1 MVIKD
6 LKIEAFRGVLD
17 LKLENLGEINILA
30 GINNS
35 GKTSVLEAIRLLE
48 SPLDVFN
55 AVRVSRQREYP
66 GPFFAIRGRHGYLES
81 FINMFNLSE
90 DGVNVIALSGRT
102 NGHEFSL
109 KFEGSIE
116 KRLIEIEENKKK
128 LKDREIY
135 NIETSEMITG
145 EVDSFSGEIQY
156 VEDGKE
162 YKENVSFSQLDN
174 LSEDKSKKRSVNI
187 VYLSPISHIF
197 WGEPLFKT
205 IKEGFKSEIVKLLR
219 IFDPQIK
226 GFEVIKDIPYIEHE
240 ALRPMPLSTY
250 GDGLKKVLLFA
261 TSIIQAKDGIL
272 LIDEIETAI
281 HISAFKKIFDWFVRS
296 CRDYN
301 VQVFGA
307 THSQEAIDAILN
319 SSKNNK
325 QLIYE
330 DDPLRIITLKKQTN
344 KTFAR
349 ILTGKEAL
357 KSRNEFDMEL
367 R

>member
-6 LKIEAFRGVLD
+6 LKIEAFRGILD
-17 LKLENLGEINILA
+17 LKLENLGEINIFA

-35 GKTSVLEAIRLLE
+35 GKTSILEAIRLLE

-55 AVRVSRQREYP
+55 AVRVSRQREYLGSFP
-66 GPFFAIRGRHGYLES
+66 NDRLVYLEP
-81 FINMFNLSE
+81 FINMFNLR

-102 NGHEFSL
+102 NEHEFFL
-109 KFEGSIE
+109 KIAGSIE
-116 KRLIEIEENKKK
+116 KRLMGIEEITKQKSGRVNRHY
-128 LKDREIY
+128 LP
-135 NIETSEMITG
+135 TSDMISG
-145 EVDSFSGEIQY
+145 EVDFFSGTIKY
-156 VEDGKE
+156 MEDGKE
-162 YKENVSFSQLDN
+162 YEENVSFSQLDN
-174 LSEDKSKKRSVNI
+174 LFEDKSKKRGVNI

-240 ALRPMPLSTY
+240 TLRPMPLSTY

-261 TSIIQAKDGIL
+261 TSIIQAKNGIL

-281 HISAFKKIFDWFVRS
+281 HISAFKEIFKRFVRS
-296 CRDYN
+296 CHDYN
-301 VQVFGA
+301 VQVFAA

-319 SSKNNK
+319 STKNNN
-325 QLIYE
+325 LLTYE
-330 DDPLRIITLKKQTN
+330 NDPLRIITLKKQSNRTL
-344 KTFAR
+344 AR
-349 ILTGKEAL
+349 ILTGAEAL

>member
-6 LKIEAFRGVLD
+6 LKIKAFRGILD
-17 LKLENLGEINILA
+17 LKLENLGEINIFA

-35 GKTSVLEAIRLLE
+35 GKTSILEAIRLLE

-55 AVRVSRQREYP
+55 AVRVSRQREYLGSFSNDRP
-66 GPFFAIRGRHGYLES
+66 VYLEP
-81 FINMFNLSE
+81 FINMFNLK
-90 DGVNVIALSGRT
+90 DGANVIALSGRT
-102 NGHEFSL
+102 NEHEFSL
-109 KFEGSIE
+109 KIVGSIE
-116 KRLIEIEENKKK
+116 KRLMGTEEITKQKS
-128 LKDREIY
+128 DRFNRLSIP
-135 NIETSEMITG
+135 TPDMITG
-145 EVDSFSGEIQY
+145 EVDFFSGTIKY
-156 VEDGKE
+156 MEDGKE
-162 YKENVSFSQLDN
+162 YEENVSFSQLDN
-174 LSEDKSKKRSVNI
+174 LFEDKSKKRGVNI

-240 ALRPMPLSTY
+240 TLRPMPLSTY

-296 CRDYN
+296 CHDYN
-301 VQVFGA
+301 VQVFAA

-319 SSKNNK
+319 STKNNN
-325 QLIYE
+325 LPTYE
-330 DDPLRIITLKKQTN
+330 NDPLRIITLKKQSN

>member
-6 LKIEAFRGVLD
+6 LKIEAFRGILD
-17 LKLENLGEINILA
+17 LKLENLGDINIFA

-35 GKTSVLEAIRLLE
+35 GKTSILEAIRLLE

-55 AVRVSRQREYP
+55 AVRVSRQREYLA
-66 GPFFAIRGRHGYLES
+66 PFFIINGRPVYLEA
-81 FINMFNLSE
+81 FKNMFNHQ
-90 DGVNVIALSGRT
+90 DGANIIALSGRLDE
-102 NGHEFSL
+102 HEFSL
-109 KFEGSIE
+109 KIEGSIE
-116 KRLIEIEENKKK
+116 KRLMEIEEIQNK
-128 LKDREIY
+128 LKNRKIY
-135 NIETSEMITG
+135 NIETSEMLTG
-145 EVDSFSGEIQY
+145 EVDFFSGTIKY

-162 YKENVSFSQLDN
+162 HEEKVLFSQLDR
-174 LSEDKSKKRSVNI
+174 LSLDKSKKRDTNFVFI
-187 VYLSPISHIF
+187 SPIAHIF
-197 WGEPLFKT
+197 WGEPLFNI
-205 IKEGFKSEIVKLLR
+205 IKEGFKSEIVDLLK

-240 ALRPMPLSTY
+240 TLRPMPLSTY

-281 HISAFKKIFDWFVRS
+281 HISAFKEIFNWFVRS
-296 CRDYN
+296 CHDYN
-301 VQVFGA
+301 VQVFAA

-319 SSKNNK
+319 STKNNN
-325 QLIYE
+325 LLTYE
-330 DDPLRIITLKKQTN
+330 NDPLRIITLKKQSNRTL
-344 KTFAR
+344 AR
-349 ILTGKEAL
+349 ILTGAEAL